1 MLLKDRITALMEEQ
15 ELTQTQLAD
24 KARVSQNAIYKILAG
39 KTLKPRN
46 ITDIATALGVTA
58 EYLANGDLSSNSTGT
73 QSLGIELSEKELLI
87 VEMLRSLTPDQQ
99 NEIIRDVTKTKQD
112 NEKIAEYL
120 SGIRKI
126 SKSLQK

>member
-46 ITDIATALGVTA
+46 ITTIATALGVTA
-58 EYLANGDLSSNSTGT
+58 EYLANGDLSSNSAGT
-73 QSLGIELSEKELLI
+73 QSLGIELSEQELLI

-99 NEIIRDVTKTKQD
+99 NEIIRNVTKTKQD